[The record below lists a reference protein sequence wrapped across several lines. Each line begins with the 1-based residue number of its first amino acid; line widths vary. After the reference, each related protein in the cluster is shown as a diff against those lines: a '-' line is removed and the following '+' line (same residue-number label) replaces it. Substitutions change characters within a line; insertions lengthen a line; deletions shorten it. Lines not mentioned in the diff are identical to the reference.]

1 MKALRTF
8 LMLASFLLVSAAA
21 AACGAPP
28 LLAVGGTAIAG
39 VVIQSMQLTPGGL
52 YITITS
58 SSIIQEAQTYF
69 ANRGTTEDTIIQT
82 VKDKRDLPAVATQ
95 RISQSDLIE
104 ISNAEITDVIQ
115 TFKKN
120 FSPKGTQTFTPLPI
134 RLRRIKIDLTIDPD
148 DIVET
153 YFGFLSGLPMAERA
167 SWPVVRYIWEQLVAP
182 KWGQNMSLCDW
193 AGEHVTATNDTV
205 AGPTLGSYDGLK
217 TIITD
222 NLDGGTP
229 TMNELTLTNSLTN
242 PAQVFG
248 AFEEAF
254 DALDQA
260 YQREDMVVL
269 CSPKAATLYF
279 RDRRNTHGQNT
290 DYKGDINNLF
300 IDGHP
305 NVKIQPLNG
314 MGRNGDHDWLV
325 ITPKRNLINGK
336 RLNAEGGYNFRM
348 EEDHRTVDIM
358 ADWKEAVGFGLAQEV
373 FVARPEASGSGS

>member
-1 MKALRTF
+1 L
-8 LMLASFLLVSAAA
+8 
-21 AACGAPP
+21 
-28 LLAVGGTAIAG
+28 
-39 VVIQSMQLTPGGL
+39 
-52 YITITS
+52 
-58 SSIIQEAQTYF
+58 
-69 ANRGTTEDTIIQT
+69 
-82 VKDKRDLPAVATQ
+82 
-95 RISQSDLIE
+95 
-104 ISNAEITDVIQ
+104 Q
-115 TFKKN
+115 TFKKQ

-134 RLRRIKIDLTIDPD
+134 RLRRIKIDLTIDPE

-153 YFGFLSGLPMAERA
+153 YFGFLSGLPMAER
-167 SWPVVRYIWEQLVAP
+167 SNWPVVRYIWEQLVAP

-193 AGEHVTATNDTV
+193 AGDFTAATNDTV

-217 TIITD
+217 TIITE
-222 NLDGGTP
+222 NLAGAA
-229 TMNELTLTNSLTN
+229 TMNELTLTNDPTVASE
-242 PAQVFG
+242 VFA

-260 YQREDMVVL
+260 YQREEMVVL

-314 MGRNGDHDWLV
+314 MGRNGDHGWLV

-358 ADWKEAVGFGLAQEV
+358 ADWKEAVGFGLAEEV
-373 FVARPEASGSGS
+373 FVVRPADSGSGS